1 MAKKT
6 AKPERITVGL
16 YVTNSN
22 APASAYLVSIDPDQR
37 DMFESVNRHRY
48 LLARSQEELLKDLE
62 LLVILGAMGLL
73 TEQAVMEATGSLD
86 DPNAKGEDDTG
97 ALSPENQEDADW
109 LRELAVD
116 AYGSLVEY
124 TTEVPAITDAH
135 GAVAVY
141 AVSL

>member
-1 MAKKT
+1 
-6 AKPERITVGL
+6 
-16 YVTNSN
+16 
-22 APASAYLVSIDPDQR
+22 
-37 DMFESVNRHRY
+37 MFESVNRHRY

-86 DPNAKGEDDTG
+86 DPNAQGEDDTG

-124 TTEVPAITDAH
+124 TTEVPEITDAH

>member
-1 MAKKT
+1 M
-6 AKPERITVGL
+6 
-16 YVTNSN
+16 TNSN

-109 LRELAVD
+109 LRELAVN